1 MQTQDLSKR
10 VNYLKLKYQSLVRF
24 PSLKR
29 IRSNKQVSYLLATL
43 KLNTLSFRLLFS
55 TGLVMTAFFIL
66 ALLVLER
73 GFRNSAEQTLKEKLQ
88 IQVYALL
95 SVAQMSPSGKLKMP
109 QHLQEPRLSNP
120 SSGLYA
126 VIRRSSNKLVWQSE
140 SSIGVEVMP
149 LRDFS
154 AGEAIFL
161 EDKQQRFVLHYGFIW
176 GNQPKNKRKSKRKSR
191 RQIPRKY
198 VISIAEDGF
207 FVSHQIERFR
217 STLRV
222 WFFSVGLVLVLIQC
236 LILRW
241 SLKPLRRIAN
251 DLTAIEI
258 GEKTRLD
265 GNYPEELS
273 GLTNNLN
280 AFIGRERAHLERYR
294 NTLAD
299 LSHSLKTPLA
309 ILSSSLET
317 DNISQETMQLQ
328 IARMSEI
335 IEYQL
340 QKAAAKGQRKLT
352 GAINTHSIVKKI
364 IASLEKVYFDKNIN
378 FELKV
383 SGSQFVYCEEG
394 DMYEIAGNL
403 LDNSAKWCKSRI
415 KVHLLA
421 LDKVNKKEYSFLLQ
435 IEDDGCGIAEDKLS
449 EILKRGVRADENID
463 GHGIGMAVVYE
474 LVELLGGKLLGGQS
488 EELGG
493 IKWEIYFP

>member
-1 MQTQDLSKR
+1 MKTPDLSEWVNNLKISYQDLI
-10 VNYLKLKYQSLVRF
+10 NFLPLKQ
-24 PSLKR
+24 
-29 IRSNKQVSYLLATL
+29 IRSNKQVSYLLSIL
-43 KLNTLSFRLLFS
+43 KINTLSFRLLFS

-95 SVAQMSPSGKLKMP
+95 SVAQMTGSGKLKMP
-109 QHLQEPRLSNP
+109 QHLEEPRLSNP

-126 VIRRSSNKLVWQSE
+126 VIRRSSNKLVWQSK

-149 LRDFS
+149 LRNFS

-176 GNQPKNKRKSKRKSR
+176 GNKSINKRKNR

-207 FVSHQIERFR
+207 FVSHQIERFH

-222 WFFSVGLVLVLIQC
+222 WFFSVGLVLVLIQF

-241 SLKPLRRIAN
+241 SLKPLRSIAK

-265 GNYPEELS
+265 GHYPEELS
-273 GLTNNLN
+273 GLTNNIN

-309 ILSSSLET
+309 ILNSSLET

-328 IARMSEI
+328 IARMNEI

-352 GAINTHSIVKKI
+352 GAINTHSLVKKI
-364 IASLEKVYFDKNIN
+364 ITSLEKVYFDKNIN
-378 FELKV
+378 FEFEI
-383 SGSQFVYCEEG
+383 SGSQLVYCEKG

-403 LDNSAKWCKSRI
+403 LDNSAKWCKNRI

-421 LDKVNKKEYSFLLQ
+421 LDKVNKKEYSFLLK
-435 IEDDGCGIAEDKLS
+435 IEDDGCGIADNKLS

-474 LVELLGGKLLGGQS
+474 LVELLGGKLLGGRS

-493 IKWEIYFP
+493 IKWEVYFP

>member
-1 MQTQDLSKR
+1 MQIQDLSQWITP
-10 VNYLKLKYQSLVRF
+10 LKSKYQFVIRF
-24 PSLKR
+24 LNQFFP
-29 IRSNKQVSYLLATL
+29 IKQILTNGQISYLSATL
-43 KLNTLSFRLLFS
+43 KLNTLNFRLLFS
-55 TGLVMTAFFIL
+55 TGLVMAAFFIL

-95 SVAQMSPSGKLKMP
+95 SVAEMTASGKLKMP
-109 QHLQEPRLSNP
+109 PHLQESRLSNP

-126 VIRRSSNKLVWQSE
+126 VIRRSSNKLVWQSK
-140 SSIGVEVMP
+140 SAIGVEVMP
-149 LRDFS
+149 LRNFS

-176 GNQPKNKRKSKRKSR
+176 ENKRKVS
-191 RQIPRKY
+191 RKY
-198 VISIAEDGF
+198 VISIAEDGC

-222 WFFSVGLVLVLIQC
+222 WFFSVGLVLVLIQF

-241 SLKPLRRIAN
+241 SLKPLRSIAK

-258 GEKTRLD
+258 GEKSRLD
-265 GNYPEELS
+265 GDYPEELS

-309 ILSSSLET
+309 ILNSSLET

-328 IARMSEI
+328 IARMNEI

-340 QKAAAKGQRKLT
+340 QKAAAKGQKKLT

-378 FELKV
+378 FKFEV
-383 SGSQFVYCEEG
+383 SGSQLVYCEEG

-403 LDNSAKWCKSRI
+403 LDNSAKWCKKQI
-415 KVHLLA
+415 KIRLLA
-421 LDKVNKKEYSFLLQ
+421 LDKVKKKEYSFLLQ
-435 IEDDGCGIAEDKLS
+435 IEDDGCGIADDKLS

-463 GHGIGMAVVYE
+463 GHGIGMAVVYD
-474 LVELLGGKLLGGQS
+474 LVELLGGKLLGGRS
-488 EELGG
+488 EKLGG

>member
-1 MQTQDLSKR
+1 MQTQDLSEWT
-10 VNYLKLKYQSLVRF
+10 NNLKIKYQCFIRF
-24 PSLKR
+24 LPLKQ
-29 IRSNKQVSYLLATL
+29 IRSNKQISYLLATL

-95 SVAQMSPSGKLKMP
+95 SVAQMTPSGKLKMP

-149 LRDFS
+149 LKDFS

-176 GNQPKNKRKSKRKSR
+176 ENQSQNKRKNQH
-191 RQIPRKY
+191 QISRKY

-222 WFFSVGLVLVLIQC
+222 WFFSVGLVLVLIQF

-241 SLKPLRRIAN
+241 SLKPLRKIAN

-265 GNYPEELS
+265 GHYPEELS

-309 ILSSSLET
+309 ILNSSLET
-317 DNISQETMQLQ
+317 DNISQATMQLQ
-328 IARMSEI
+328 IARMNEI

-364 IASLEKVYFDKNIN
+364 ITSLEKVYFDKKIYFK
-378 FELKV
+378 FEV
-383 SGSQFVYCEEG
+383 SGSQLVYCEEG

-403 LDNSAKWCKSRI
+403 LDNSVKWCKNRI
-415 KVHLLA
+415 NIHLLA

-435 IEDDGCGIAEDKLS
+435 IEDDGCGIADDKLS
-449 EILKRGVRADENID
+449 DILKRGVRADENID

-474 LVELLGGKLLGGQS
+474 LVELLGGKLLGGRS

-493 IKWEIYFP
+493 IKWEVYFP

>member
-1 MQTQDLSKR
+1 M
-10 VNYLKLKYQSLVRF
+10 
-24 PSLKR
+24 
-29 IRSNKQVSYLLATL
+29 ITL
-43 KLNTLSFRLLFS
+43 KFNTLSFRLLFS
-55 TGLVMTAFFIL
+55 TGLVMAAFFIL

-95 SVAQMSPSGKLKMP
+95 SVAEMSPSGKLKMP
-109 QHLQEPRLSNP
+109 QHLQESRLSNP

-126 VIRRSSNKLVWQSE
+126 VIRRSSHKLIWKSKSAIAVD
-140 SSIGVEVMP
+140 VMP
-149 LRDFS
+149 LTDFS
-154 AGEAIFL
+154 AGEAVFL

-176 GNQPKNKRKSKRKSR
+176 EKKQGL
-191 RQIPRKY
+191 PRKY

-222 WFFSVGLVLVLIQC
+222 WFFSVGLVLVLIQFTV
-236 LILRW
+236 LHW
-241 SLKPLRRIAN
+241 GLKPLRRIVS
-251 DLTAIEI
+251 DLAAIEA
-258 GEKTRLD
+258 GEKNSLD
-265 GNYPEELS
+265 GYYPEELS
-273 GLTNNLN
+273 GLTYNLN
-280 AFIGRERAHLERYR
+280 VFITNERAHLERYR

-309 ILSSSLET
+309 ILNSSVET
-317 DNISQETMQLQ
+317 NNLPKKVMQFQIS
-328 IARMSEI
+328 RMNDI

-340 QKAAAKGQRKLT
+340 QKAAAKGQKKLT

-364 IASLEKVYFDKNIN
+364 VTSLDKVYFDKKIS
-378 FELKV
+378 FEFEV
-383 SGSQFVYCEEG
+383 SGSQQVYCEEG

-403 LDNSAKWCKSRI
+403 LDNSAKWCQGRI
-415 KVHLLA
+415 KIRLFSL
-421 LDKVNKKEYSFLLQ
+421 NKRLTQDYSFLLQ

-474 LVELLGGKLLGGQS
+474 LIELLGGELLGGRS
-488 EELGG
+488 DSLGG
-493 IKWEIYFP
+493 VRWQVYFP